1 MHNATRDF
9 GGLISAFIL
18 SIFFVIIW
26 LIAWAIVG
34 LITKP
39 IMILGWVFMGLT
51 ILNFALGVI
60 NARR

>member
-18 SIFFVIIW
+18 GICFVVIW

-34 LITKP
+34 SITKP
-39 IMILGWVFMGLT
+39 IVILGWVFISLT
-51 ILNFALGVI
+51 ILNFVLGII
-60 NARR
+60 NACR